1 MQRFA
6 ADGGWCVLSYEER
19 MEGSI
24 ILAAIGMPEDGRPI
38 DFVIVLELFS
48 LKRVQLLTPF
58 DLSSYHFKAEMKPW
72 NNVESN
78 ERGSRQCVGLP
89 LFGGMAA
96 CMERAARTFLG
107 NYFFTL
113 MDALAR

>member
-1 MQRFA
+1 
-6 ADGGWCVLSYEER
+6 
-19 MEGSI
+19 
-24 ILAAIGMPEDGRPI
+24 
-38 DFVIVLELFS
+38 
-48 LKRVQLLTPF
+48 
-58 DLSSYHFKAEMKPW
+58 MKPW

-89 LFGGMAA
+89 LFGGMAV
-96 CMERAARTFLG
+96 CMERAVRTFLG

>member
-1 MQRFA
+1 MWLLGN
-6 ADGGWCVLSYEER
+6 DTYYML
-19 MEGSI
+19 
-24 ILAAIGMPEDGRPI
+24 
-38 DFVIVLELFS
+38 
-48 LKRVQLLTPF
+48 LKIH
-58 DLSSYHFKAEMKPW
+58 LSSYHFKAEMKPW

-89 LFGGMAA
+89 LFGGMAV
-96 CMERAARTFLG
+96 CMERAVRTFLG